1 MSNEST
7 TRSTPRRYIILI
19 VLKPH
24 RKPIRIM
31 SSMQRLV
38 LKVWNSLGNAL
49 YKTVHTR
56 TNLIKTFSSFS
67 PPLSLH
73 PPLIP
78 PRSIPVFFFFF
89 YSAPKLELH
98 YPSAAQ
104 PLGPGPALP
113 RCKVEMLMLI
123 KSFIWFRLISVA
135 LLLSWAAANQI
146 RPSGGPRRADGY
158 GRSSLWSPA
167 AVCLLKRR
175 MRRRRRFCALLL
187 FFFFFFVPLFV
198 FSIQFISNLF
208 NWCDSKQTCLQGLL
222 LLYQW

>member
-7 TRSTPRRYIILI
+7 TRSTPCRYIILI

-38 LKVWNSLGNAL
+38 LKVWNSLENVL
-49 YKTVHTR
+49 YKTVLTR

-73 PPLIP
+73 PLLIP
-78 PRSIPVFFFFF
+78 PRPVPVFFSFRK
-89 YSAPKLELH
+89 PELH
-98 YPSAAQ
+98 YPSAVQ
-104 PLGPGPALP
+104 PLGPGPTLP

-146 RPSGGPRRADGY
+146 RPSGGPRRADGF

-167 AVCLLKRR
+167 AVCLLGRK
-175 MRRRRRFCALLL
+175 RRRRRRRRRILCALLL
-187 FFFFFFVPLFV
+187 SFFFFVPLFV
-198 FSIQFISNLF
+198 FPIQFISNPF
-208 NWCDSKQTCLQGLL
+208 NWCDSKQTCLQGLAS
-222 LLYQW
+222 LYQW